1 MPVISIRVTEE
12 QKSELERK
20 VAENNM
26 SSINSYILSCILPN
40 NASTNKNL
48 LTHKMILDKLEN
60 YKSGELFNI
69 PELFPKAE
77 WDSFSNTVSVG
88 RTFRLAE
95 KEKNSLV
102 SKKVIFVEK
111 KSGYPAVYKV
121 R

>member
-12 QKSELERK
+12 QKLELERK
-20 VAENNM
+20 LSESNM
-26 SSINSYILSCILPN
+26 SSLNSYILSLILPN
-40 NASTNKNL
+40 SVSTNKNL
-48 LTHKMILDKLEN
+48 LTHKMILSKLQN
-60 YKSGELFNI
+60 YKSGESFNI
-69 PELFPKAE
+69 PELFSKTE

-95 KEKNSLV
+95 KDKNSLV

-121 R
+121 K